1 MKRESELVELCIK
14 SACESKES
22 VDKWRLQ
29 KRSLDRLP
37 SSLSDAL
44 IRRLLTRRLLHPSL
58 LEVFKHSA
66 EEVDA
71 RGEGSVD
78 AEWMAYLGAFR
89 HLRFLNV
96 AGCHRITSS
105 ALWPITGSIIPL
117 LTNCYRYNLPNYLFR

>member
-1 MKRESELVELCIK
+1 MKSESELVELCIK
-14 SACESKES
+14 SACESKEI

-37 SSLSDAL
+37 SPLANAL
-44 IRRLLTRRLLHPSL
+44 IRRLITRRLLHPSL

-71 RGEGSVD
+71 RGVGSVD

-89 HLRFLNV
+89 HLRYLNV
-96 AGCHRITSS
+96 SGCHRITSS
-105 ALWPITGSIIPL
+105 ALWSITGS
-117 LTNCYRYNLPNYLFR
+117 TSFDN